1 MVRSCLPE
9 SNVNDD
15 IMEAGIT
22 SSTEHSAA
30 ASSTCGLAK
39 GKDIQEQRLEDQ
51 LTGDRGDR
59 RGAGNETK
67 KKMEKIQ
74 KSHQTKGMTSIIRM
88 TDTGTVTGFEQRP

>member
-15 IMEAGIT
+15 VIEAGIT

-39 GKDIQEQRLEDQ
+39 GKDIQEQHLEDQ
-51 LTGDRGDR
+51 LTRDRGDR

-67 KKMEKIQ
+67 KMEKYRRN
-74 KSHQTKGMTSIIRM
+74 KSISSHIR
-88 TDTGTVTGFEQRP
+88 QRE

>member
-1 MVRSCLPE
+1 MVRSCLSE

-15 IMEAGIT
+15 VMETGIT

-39 GKDIQEQRLEDQ
+39 GKDIQVQHLEDQ

-67 KKMEKIQ
+67 KKWKKYRRN
-74 KSHQTKGMTSIIRM
+74 KSISSNIR
-88 TDTGTVTGFEQRP
+88 QRE